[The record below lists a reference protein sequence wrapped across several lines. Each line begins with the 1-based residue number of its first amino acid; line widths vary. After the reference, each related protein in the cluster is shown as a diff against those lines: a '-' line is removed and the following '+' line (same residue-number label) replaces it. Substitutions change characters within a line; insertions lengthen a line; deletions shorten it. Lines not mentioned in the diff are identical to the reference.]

1 MTVSFT
7 KRPSSAE
14 LININ
19 SPDTART
26 AGAGGAERPCQ
37 KAGRSLG
44 NSVRDSGTGNHWE
57 NMQLNNMLLNT
68 ETELSAWR

>member
-7 KRPSSAE
+7 KGPSSTE
-14 LININ
+14 LMNIN

-26 AGAGGAERPCQ
+26 AGVRDAESMEMTREY
-37 KAGRSLG
+37 
-44 NSVRDSGTGNHWE
+44 NVRDSGTGNHWE

-68 ETELSAWR
+68 ETELSVRR